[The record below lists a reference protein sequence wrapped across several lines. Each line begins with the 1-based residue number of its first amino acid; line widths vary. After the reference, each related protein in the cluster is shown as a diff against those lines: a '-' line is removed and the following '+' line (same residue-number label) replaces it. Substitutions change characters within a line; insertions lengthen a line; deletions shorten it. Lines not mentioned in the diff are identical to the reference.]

1 MASLVRLSRS
11 ALQCGRIL
19 VPGVALSLVA
29 CASNTPTATGSSG
42 SGSGSSGSSSGS
54 GGNGSGSSGG
64 SSGSTSGSTSG
75 SGGSSS
81 GSSGVGILTIPAS
94 GSIAAATYDCNP
106 PTGVDAGTLPLIVDS
121 VYKPTGWM
129 GDAYDYPAA
138 AASGSSAAAAER
150 TPRMQIFPVG
160 YSSANNDACT
170 PDVGNRSSSSAK
182 GSCWKVV
189 YTPFPKYC
197 TALGWAGAFWQYP
210 NNNWGAGNPANNA
223 SGTTIVQAGGFPI
236 PQSSTG
242 NAQVS
247 FWARGAL
254 GGEKVR
260 FFSSLG
266 PTYPC
271 QDYAQTVPLNETL
284 TTTWKNYVIPLTGLT
299 YATPSP
305 SMLIAMQENA
315 PNNYFG
321 GVLGPFGFG
330 VGDQLVLTDGGTVV
344 PQPPA
349 DAGINC
355 PAPQPQRATP
365 DCPVPMACD
374 TDSYY
379 SNVIFYIDDIE
390 WQQM

>member
-1 MASLVRLSRS
+1 
-11 ALQCGRIL
+11 
-19 VPGVALSLVA
+19 
-29 CASNTPTATGSSG
+29 
-42 SGSGSSGSSSGS
+42 
-54 GGNGSGSSGG
+54 
-64 SSGSTSGSTSG
+64 
-75 SGGSSS
+75 
-81 GSSGVGILTIPAS
+81 
-94 GSIAAATYDCNP
+94 
-106 PTGVDAGTLPLIVDS
+106 VDAGTLPLIVDS
-121 VYKPTGWM
+121 VFKPTGWM

-138 AASGSSAAAAER
+138 AASGSMAAAAER

-170 PDVGNRSSSSAK
+170 PDVGMRSSTGAK
-182 GSCWKVV
+182 GTCWKVV

-236 PQSSTG
+236 PPSPTG

-247 FWARGAL
+247 FWARGAI

-284 TTTWKNYVIPLTGLT
+284 TTTWTQYHVDLTGLT

-305 SMLIAMQENA
+305 AMLLAQQENA

-321 GVLGPFGFG
+321 GVLGAFGFG
-330 VGDQLVLTDGGTVV
+330 VGDQLLLTDGGTVV

-349 DAGINC
+349 DAGVNC
-355 PAPQPQRATP
+355 PVPQPQRATP

-390 WQQM
+390 WQQL